1 MFWHLGLDG
10 KRSEEDERGLLG
22 LNFKFFLTLV
32 LMGEVIRRI
41 RITGINLQALWCLG
55 FD

>member
-22 LNFKFFLTLV
+22 LNFKFFF
-32 LMGEVIRRI
+32 
-41 RITGINLQALWCLG
+41 NFS
-55 FD
+55 FDGGSNQKN